1 VQDRIKVVK
10 DLSIAP
16 ECQWVIEVVF
26 EDEEMKKEL
35 FKDLDATCPAET
47 ILASNTSSIPI
58 TRLAS
63 LHKRPERVVGLHF
76 FGPVPMMRLVEVIK
90 GQKTADAV
98 FKKGVDFI
106 NSIGQYP
113 VKVMKDIPGFI
124 MNRVSGVAFRE
135 ALSLVEN
142 GIATVEDVDKGM
154 HYGFNWNIGPF
165 EIADNAGIDT
175 YVRVGRSFAALGA
188 SDIVAAS
195 PLMEKI
201 LKAGRLGAKVGKV
214 SMTIHPEQTNTLRR
228 HQIVAD
234 INRGGYNDPPLQFD
248 RKPLVANLQ
257 FHLQRLAC
265 VRYLAPQL
273 VLERRGYMGNDHPRQ
288 IAFQFTDLHKFP
300 YQQRGRQVAQPMH
313 VLFHPVEPR
322 YLDEKHIRIDA
333 LPALR

>member
-1 VQDRIKVVK
+1 MDNVLVIGAGFMGGGIAQVVAQGGYKVYLQDINPESLDRTMAQIKWSTEKLAGKGKIKDSAKAVQDRINVVK

-16 ECQWVIEVVF
+16 KCQWVIEVVF
-26 EDEEMKKEL
+26 EDENMKKEL
-35 FKDLDATCPAET
+35 FKELDAACPVET

-63 LHKRPERVVGLHF
+63 LTRHPERVAGLHF

-90 GQKTADAV
+90 GEKTSDAV
-98 FKKGVDFI
+98 FKKSVDFI

-175 YVRVGRSFAALGA
+175 YVRVGKSFAALGA
-188 SDIVAAS
+188 GDIATAS
-195 PLMEKI
+195 PLMEKM
-201 LKAGRLGAKVGKV
+201 LKAGRLGRKVGKGFYDYTPDGKQV
-214 SMTIHPEQTNTLRR
+214 PFDVTTL
-228 HQIVAD
+228 
-234 INRGGYNDPPLQFD
+234 
-248 RKPLVANLQ
+248 
-257 FHLQRLAC
+257 
-265 VRYLAPQL
+265 
-273 VLERRGYMGNDHPRQ
+273 
-288 IAFQFTDLHKFP
+288 
-300 YQQRGRQVAQPMH
+300 
-313 VLFHPVEPR
+313 
-322 YLDEKHIRIDA
+322 
-333 LPALR
+333 

>member
-1 VQDRIKVVK
+1 MDNVLVIGAGFMGGGIAQVVAQGGYKVYLQDINLESLDRTMAQIKWSTEKLAGKGKIKDSAKAVQDRINVVK

-16 ECQWVIEVVF
+16 KCQWVIEVVF
-26 EDEEMKKEL
+26 EDENMKKEL
-35 FKDLDATCPAET
+35 FKELDAACPVET

-63 LHKRPERVVGLHF
+63 LTRHPERVAGLHF
-76 FGPVPMMRLVEVIK
+76 FGPVPMMRLVEVIR
-90 GQKTADAV
+90 GEKTSDAV
-98 FKKGVDFI
+98 FKKSVDFI

-188 SDIVAAS
+188 GDIVAAS
-195 PLMEKI
+195 PLMEKM
-201 LKAGRLGAKVGKV
+201 LKAGRLGRKVGKGFYDYTPDGKQV
-214 SMTIHPEQTNTLRR
+214 PFDVTTL
-228 HQIVAD
+228 
-234 INRGGYNDPPLQFD
+234 
-248 RKPLVANLQ
+248 
-257 FHLQRLAC
+257 
-265 VRYLAPQL
+265 
-273 VLERRGYMGNDHPRQ
+273 
-288 IAFQFTDLHKFP
+288 
-300 YQQRGRQVAQPMH
+300 
-313 VLFHPVEPR
+313 
-322 YLDEKHIRIDA
+322 
-333 LPALR
+333 

>member
-1 VQDRIKVVK
+1 MDNVLVIGAGFMGGGIAQVVAQGGYKVYLQDINLKSLDRTMAQIKWSTEKLAGKGKIKDSAKAVQDRINVVK

-16 ECQWVIEVVF
+16 KCQWVIEVVF
-26 EDEEMKKEL
+26 EDENMKKEL
-35 FKDLDATCPAET
+35 FKELDAACPVET

-63 LHKRPERVVGLHF
+63 LTRHPERVAGLHF
-76 FGPVPMMRLVEVIK
+76 FGPVPMMRLVEVIR
-90 GQKTADAV
+90 GEKTSDAV
-98 FKKGVDFI
+98 FKKSVDFI

-188 SDIVAAS
+188 GDIVAAS
-195 PLMEKI
+195 PLMEKM
-201 LKAGRLGAKVGKV
+201 LKAGRLGRKVGKGFYDYTPDGKQV
-214 SMTIHPEQTNTLRR
+214 PFDVTTL
-228 HQIVAD
+228 
-234 INRGGYNDPPLQFD
+234 
-248 RKPLVANLQ
+248 
-257 FHLQRLAC
+257 
-265 VRYLAPQL
+265 
-273 VLERRGYMGNDHPRQ
+273 
-288 IAFQFTDLHKFP
+288 
-300 YQQRGRQVAQPMH
+300 
-313 VLFHPVEPR
+313 
-322 YLDEKHIRIDA
+322 
-333 LPALR
+333 

>member
-1 VQDRIKVVK
+1 MDNVLVIGAGFMGGGIAQVVAQGGYTVYLQDINAESLEKTMAQIRWSTEKLAGKGKIKDSAKAVQDRINVVK
-10 DLSIAP
+10 DLAVAP
-16 ECQWVIEVVF
+16 KCQWVIEVVF
-26 EDEEMKKEL
+26 EDENMKKEL
-35 FKDLDATCPAET
+35 FKELDSACPVET

-63 LHKRPERVVGLHF
+63 LTKHPERVAGLHF

-90 GQKTADAV
+90 GEKTSDAV
-98 FKKGVDFI
+98 FKKSVDFI

-188 SDIVAAS
+188 GDIVAAS
-195 PLMEKI
+195 PLMEKM
-201 LKAGRLGAKVGKV
+201 LKAGRLGRKVGKGFYDYTPDGKQIPFDV
-214 SMTIHPEQTNTLRR
+214 NTL
-228 HQIVAD
+228 
-234 INRGGYNDPPLQFD
+234 
-248 RKPLVANLQ
+248 
-257 FHLQRLAC
+257 
-265 VRYLAPQL
+265 
-273 VLERRGYMGNDHPRQ
+273 
-288 IAFQFTDLHKFP
+288 
-300 YQQRGRQVAQPMH
+300 
-313 VLFHPVEPR
+313 
-322 YLDEKHIRIDA
+322 
-333 LPALR
+333 

>member
-1 VQDRIKVVK
+1 MDNVLVIGAGFMGGGIAQVVAQGGYKVYLQDINLESLDRTMAQIKWSTEKLAGKGKIKDSAKAVQDRINVVK

-16 ECQWVIEVVF
+16 KCQWVIEVVF
-26 EDEEMKKEL
+26 EDENMKKEL
-35 FKDLDATCPAET
+35 FKELDASCPVET

-63 LHKRPERVVGLHF
+63 LTRHPERVAGLHF

-90 GQKTADAV
+90 GEKTSDAV
-98 FKKGVDFI
+98 FKKSVDFI

-175 YVRVGRSFAALGA
+175 YVRVGKSFAALGA
-188 SDIVAAS
+188 GDIVAAS
-195 PLMEKI
+195 PLMEKM
-201 LKAGRLGAKVGKV
+201 LKAGRLGRKVGKGFYDYTPDGKQV
-214 SMTIHPEQTNTLRR
+214 PFDVTTL
-228 HQIVAD
+228 
-234 INRGGYNDPPLQFD
+234 
-248 RKPLVANLQ
+248 
-257 FHLQRLAC
+257 
-265 VRYLAPQL
+265 
-273 VLERRGYMGNDHPRQ
+273 
-288 IAFQFTDLHKFP
+288 
-300 YQQRGRQVAQPMH
+300 
-313 VLFHPVEPR
+313 
-322 YLDEKHIRIDA
+322 
-333 LPALR
+333 

>member
-1 VQDRIKVVK
+1 MDNVLVIGAGFMGGGIAQVVAQGGYKVYLQDINPESLDSTMAQIKWSTEKLAGKGKIRDSAKAVQDRINVVK

-16 ECQWVIEVVF
+16 KCQWVIEVVF
-26 EDEEMKKEL
+26 EDENMKKEL
-35 FKDLDATCPAET
+35 FKELDASCPVET

-63 LHKRPERVVGLHF
+63 LTRHPERVAGLHF

-90 GQKTADAV
+90 GEKTSDAV
-98 FKKGVDFI
+98 FKKSVDFI

-175 YVRVGRSFAALGA
+175 YVRVGKSFAALGA
-188 SDIVAAS
+188 GDIVAAS
-195 PLMEKI
+195 TLMEKM
-201 LKAGRLGAKVGKV
+201 LKAGRLGRKVGKGFYDYTPDGKQIPFDV
-214 SMTIHPEQTNTLRR
+214 NTL
-228 HQIVAD
+228 
-234 INRGGYNDPPLQFD
+234 
-248 RKPLVANLQ
+248 
-257 FHLQRLAC
+257 
-265 VRYLAPQL
+265 
-273 VLERRGYMGNDHPRQ
+273 
-288 IAFQFTDLHKFP
+288 
-300 YQQRGRQVAQPMH
+300 
-313 VLFHPVEPR
+313 
-322 YLDEKHIRIDA
+322 
-333 LPALR
+333 

>member
-1 VQDRIKVVK
+1 MDNVLVIGAGFMGGGIAQVVAQGGYKVYLQDINPESLDRTMAQIKWSTEKLAGKGKIKDSAKAVQDRINVVK

-16 ECQWVIEVVF
+16 KCQWVIEVVF
-26 EDEEMKKEL
+26 EDENMKKEL
-35 FKDLDATCPAET
+35 FKELDAACPVET

-63 LHKRPERVVGLHF
+63 LTRHPERVAGLHF

-90 GQKTADAV
+90 GEKTSDAV
-98 FKKGVDFI
+98 FKKSVDFI

-188 SDIVAAS
+188 GDIATAS
-195 PLMEKI
+195 PLMEKM
-201 LKAGRLGAKVGKV
+201 LKAGRLGRKVGKGFYDYTPDGKQV
-214 SMTIHPEQTNTLRR
+214 PFDVTTL
-228 HQIVAD
+228 
-234 INRGGYNDPPLQFD
+234 
-248 RKPLVANLQ
+248 
-257 FHLQRLAC
+257 
-265 VRYLAPQL
+265 
-273 VLERRGYMGNDHPRQ
+273 
-288 IAFQFTDLHKFP
+288 
-300 YQQRGRQVAQPMH
+300 
-313 VLFHPVEPR
+313 
-322 YLDEKHIRIDA
+322 
-333 LPALR
+333 